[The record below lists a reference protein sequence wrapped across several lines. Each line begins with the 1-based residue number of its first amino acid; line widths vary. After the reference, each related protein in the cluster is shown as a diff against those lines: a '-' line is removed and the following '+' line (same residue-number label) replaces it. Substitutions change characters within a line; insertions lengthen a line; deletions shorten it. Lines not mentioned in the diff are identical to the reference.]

1 MKISKIT
8 LGTAQLGSYYGI
20 ANVYG
25 KPDYNSSIKILNFA
39 WKNGIT
45 SFDTSP
51 SYGNSEEIIGS
62 FIKTK
67 TGTDVNNLVII
78 SKLPVVKLE
87 KKISFDIVYN
97 FIKEY
102 IIQSLINLKIKKI
115 PIYLLHHA
123 PDIYLQD
130 GLVIECL
137 SQLRNEGLI
146 DRIGIS
152 IYNPEDVEASL
163 KFKEMSV
170 IQIPINIFDHRLIK
184 TGLIKKLKK
193 QEYIILARSI
203 YLQGLFFMSPK
214 KLPKNLKNAEK
225 PLLKI
230 KNLSNEYK
238 IEIAKLAFL
247 FVRDLPGITSLVTG
261 VENLKQIKENI
272 SFLREKPL
280 SSELRER
287 IYEEFSE
294 LSEEIINPSLWKI

>member
-39 WKNGIT
+39 WKNGIN

-67 TGTDVNNLVII
+67 TRVDINNLAII
-78 SKLPVVKLE
+78 SKLPMVKLE
-87 KKISFDIVYN
+87 KKPTFNTIYN
-97 FIKEY
+97 FIKDY
-102 IIQSLINLKIKKI
+102 IAQSLINLKIKKI

-123 PDIYLQD
+123 SDIYLKD
-130 GLVIECL
+130 GIVIECL
-137 SQLRNEGLI
+137 TQLRNEGLI

-152 IYNPEDVEASL
+152 IYDPEEVETSL
-163 KFKEMSV
+163 TFKEISV
-170 IQIPINIFDHRLIK
+170 IQIPINIFDQRLIK
-184 TGLIKKLKK
+184 TGLLEKLKK
-193 QEYIILARSI
+193 KEYIIFARSI
-203 YLQGLFFMSPK
+203 YLQGLFFIPPE

-230 KNLSNEYK
+230 KNLSNEYN

-247 FVRDLPGITSLVTG
+247 FIRNLPEISSLVIG
-261 VENLKQIKENI
+261 VENLEQIKENI
-272 SFLREKPL
+272 NFLREKPL
-280 SSELRER
+280 SGELFER
-287 IYEEFSE
+287 IYEEFSD
-294 LSEEIINPSLWKI
+294 LSEKIINPSLWKI